1 MPFLGCASRFFVDL
15 ARVQKGGVLLR
26 DREAGEAVRFGARR
40 RVRSR
45 REVAKER
52 RGDGKE

>member
-1 MPFLGCASRFFVDL
+1 MHPVFFFFVDL

-26 DREAGEAVRFGARR
+26 DREAGGALRFGVRR

-45 REVAKER
+45 REGAKER